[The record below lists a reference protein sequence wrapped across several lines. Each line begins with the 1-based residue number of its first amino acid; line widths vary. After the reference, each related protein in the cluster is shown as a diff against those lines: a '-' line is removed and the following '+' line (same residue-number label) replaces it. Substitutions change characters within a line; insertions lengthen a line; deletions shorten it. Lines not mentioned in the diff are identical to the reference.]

1 MKRIILIGGWQTFLI
16 IISVQPLV
24 FAADY
29 SDKISEEYLRSQ
41 FTFETEDNLKY
52 SECQKKSYPT
62 CTYVWGPVSDKDKNR
77 TKAGLAPEG
86 NKLQVIYAQARRVED
101 FQRVLGTYSDAKE
114 IDDVGVDA
122 VWSDK
127 RHQLSLI
134 TDENLI
140 IHVNIDVVGVNDP
153 EEKAVSIAKH
163 VSQ

>member
-1 MKRIILIGGWQTFLI
+1 MIRINAICGWLIFLI
-16 IISVQPLV
+16 SIIVQSSI

-29 SDKISEEYLRSQ
+29 SDNISEEYLRSQ

-140 IHVNIDVVGVNDP
+140 IHVNIDVDGVNDP